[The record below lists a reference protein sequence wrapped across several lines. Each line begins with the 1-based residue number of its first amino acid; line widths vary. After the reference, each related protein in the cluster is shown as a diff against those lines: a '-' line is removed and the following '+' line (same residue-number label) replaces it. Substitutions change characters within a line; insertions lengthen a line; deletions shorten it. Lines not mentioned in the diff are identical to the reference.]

1 MKAYLKL
8 YQITNIF
15 VYKIHNSRHLGYS
28 HITDFLY
35 PEGKTPCSVLQKL
48 TFLFR
53 CYYGRLTYHEVS
65 IHGWIIALWKRNVS
79 LYLFQP
85 MEFLYVYVVDM
96 VFTYAHLPHIA
107 IKLLTS
113 LIIIIYGF
121 YIAQF
126 QKNMIIALYKNT

>member
-1 MKAYLKL
+1 
-8 YQITNIF
+8 
-15 VYKIHNSRHLGYS
+15 
-28 HITDFLY
+28 
-35 PEGKTPCSVLQKL
+35 
-48 TFLFR
+48 
-53 CYYGRLTYHEVS
+53 
-65 IHGWIIALWKRNVS
+65 
-79 LYLFQP
+79 

-126 QKNMIIALYKNT
+126 KKNMIIALYKNT